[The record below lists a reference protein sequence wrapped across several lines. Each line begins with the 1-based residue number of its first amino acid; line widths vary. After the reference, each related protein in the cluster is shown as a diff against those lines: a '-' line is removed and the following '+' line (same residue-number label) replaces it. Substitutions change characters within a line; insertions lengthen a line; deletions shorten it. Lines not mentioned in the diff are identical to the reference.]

1 MVNATPCP
9 ACGHVHAVAAEA
21 CANCGEP
28 LSPGDIPVHPGETYN
43 DPDDLDFPEPPPP
56 PKREQKR
63 GAVNVARG
71 TSGFTAIPVD
81 GDRGPSAPR
90 VDDARGPHALRIDD
104 DRGPDTLR
112 MDDDNDGDA
121 LRQVAERISRRRAL
135 RDAIVGPPSAPTL
148 RPRHY
153 AGFVIRLLAFAIDVV
168 VLFAFALPL
177 SIAVVY
183 GVKAGLLASGTRIL
197 FVDTEEA
204 IVELVSL
211 AWFGMAALYFVLLH
225 RKTGQTIGKAVV
237 GIAVR
242 SARDLAGIGV
252 IRSVVRAFG
261 YALSAS
267 FLFLG
272 FLTVIFSPRKRAWHD
287 YLAGTCVVH
296 LAPEEV

>member
-9 ACGHVHAVAAEA
+9 ACGHVNAVAAEA

-28 LSPGDIPVHPGETYN
+28 LAPADIPVHPGETYN
-43 DPDDLDFPEPPPP
+43 DPDDLSFPEPPPP
-56 PKREQKR
+56 PKREQKL

-71 TSGFTAIPVD
+71 TSGFRAIPTDDVD
-81 GDRGPSAPR
+81 AIR
-90 VDDARGPHALRIDD
+90 VDDE
-104 DRGPDTLR
+104 RGPDALR
-112 MDDDNDGDA
+112 MDDDNDADA
-121 LRQVAERISRRRAL
+121 LREVAERISRRRAL
-135 RDAIVGPPSAPTL
+135 RDAIVGPPTAPTI

-153 AGFVIRLLAFAIDVV
+153 AGFVIRLLAFAIDLFVLLAFVV
-168 VLFAFALPL
+168 PL
-177 SIAVVY
+177 SVAVVY
-183 GVKAGLLASGTRIL
+183 GVKAGLLASGTRIM

-204 IVELVSL
+204 ITELVSI
-211 AWFGMAALYFVLLH
+211 AWFAMAALYFVLLH

-252 IRSVVRAFG
+252 VRSAVRALG

-267 FLFLG
+267 FLFVG
-272 FLTVIFSPRKRAWHD
+272 FLTVLFSPRKRGWHD